1 MATEALERAVE
12 EAKRREAEKALIRAE
27 EGDCSEVQKLA
38 AERRIEALE
47 KMEAERLEAKLQKE
61 VELLQQAE
69 IRQKAELRQEAELRW
84 PDFETAEE
92 GEGYG

>member
-38 AERRIEALE
+38 VEWRIEALK
-47 KMEAERLEAKLQKE
+47 KMEVKRLDTKLQKE
-61 VELLQQAE
+61 D
-69 IRQKAELRQEAELRW
+69 ELRQEAELRW